1 MEYFDK
7 TKDELIADLIHMKQE
22 NNSLR
27 ASLEANNSNPD
38 VAGKALLESETKYR
52 NLIENSPDAICIY
65 REGIIVLANK
75 ACFQLM
81 DTNNEAD
88 LIGKPVIDFVH
99 PDCRKLV
106 IERMKTTVAEG
117 VVLPMAEEKLVRPNG
132 SVVDVEVKAMPI
144 TLNNKTAIQLIV
156 RDISER
162 KHILEA
168 LRESEE
174 KHRLIFENAPLGLLS
189 FDENGVIIT
198 SNRMFAQIVGTT
210 IDKLIGLNMLQL
222 PDKKL
227 VAEIQNALN
236 GGIGSYED
244 VYQSVTSNKLT
255 PLSAFFAPMHVG
267 NGLIRGGVGII
278 KDISELI
285 QAQEELQERKA
296 KYRGLSEAAFESIFL
311 SEKGI
316 CIEQNKTAETT
327 FGYTN
332 EEAIGRYGTEWIVPE
347 DREMVMQKML
357 TSDENPYE
365 STALRKDG
373 TTFPCMLRSKMMHY
387 KGKDVR
393 VTSLTDITD
402 LKLAKTLASEKE
414 YLMNSIAENSP
425 NLIYIYHVEKGQN
438 IYTNR
443 SISKL
448 LGYNEEEIKDSD
460 PDFFN
465 KLIHPDDIRQF
476 DAFYKNIGTWPQN
489 QVFDFEYRILSKTGD
504 WVWFKGSEKEF
515 ERVNGLVISLIGTV
529 QDVTTKKKAEDAL
542 KESEAKY
549 RALVENGFEGI
560 LIIDFEGNVLF
571 ANPAL
576 LEIFEYSDFEEVKG
590 KSVFLFLAPESMPA
604 AIADLT
610 KVVQGLDMEV
620 AQYNAITAN
629 GKQINIES
637 LGKLI
642 DFEGSK
648 ADIISVRDIT
658 AKKAI
663 ETALRESEEKYRLIA
678 ENTSDGIIGFDAE
691 NRIQYASPAYLKQL
705 GFSEAEELGRN
716 ADSIYNVIHPDE
728 RDDLFASIFNAIEDK
743 KPELTYS
750 YRALHKTGQY
760 IWREDNAKFRYGAD
774 GKYLGCFVVCRN
786 INERKKS
793 ESLLRESEE
802 KFRLIAENTEDT
814 IAVLDLDLT
823 ITYVSPSV
831 KKLTKL
837 SREEVVFQKIDKMLN
852 AESLKK
858 VKALYHEILPAER
871 EGTARQ
877 QSYPPIELEEF
888 HTDGSP
894 IWMELSFTF
903 LKDNNNK
910 PIGLVTV
917 TRDITKRK
925 KIEQELIA
933 AKEMAEQSDKLKT
946 AFLQG
951 INHEIRTPMNGILGF
966 ASLLKELDLS
976 GDQQTEF
983 IVSIEK
989 SGNRMIETI
998 TTIVNSALL
1007 QTGQMEVA
1015 LSETNVNKLI
1025 KQTLIHFKPQSDEKG
1040 LQISSYCPEDE
1051 NDLIINTDEEKLG
1064 FILSHLVKNAT
1075 KFTDHG
1081 FIDFGFAIKKPS
1093 ASLTLNAK
1101 SDAASTTPFGELAEP
1116 RELEFYVK
1124 DTGIGIPEN
1133 RQLAI
1138 FEPFQHADISN
1149 IRAFQ
1154 GIGLGLSVSKAY
1166 IEMLGGEIRLE
1177 SQNGQ
1182 GTTFYFTLPL
1192 RIPTHG

>member
-7 TKDELIADLIHMKQE
+7 TKDELIADLLQLQQE

-27 ASLEANNSNPD
+27 ASLESITTKPD
-38 VAGKALLESETKYR
+38 KTDKDLMESEIKYR
-52 NLIENSPDAICIY
+52 RLIENSPDAICIY
-65 REGIIVLANK
+65 SEGIIVLANK
-75 ACFQLM
+75 ACFKLM
-81 DTNNEAD
+81 ATQNETD
-88 LIGKPVIDFVH
+88 LIGKPVINFVH
-99 PDCRKLV
+99 PDYRESTTEK
-106 IERMKTTVAEG
+106 MKKIGSEG
-117 VVLPMAEEKLVRPNG
+117 IVLPLEEEKLLRLDG
-132 SVVDVEVKAMPI
+132 SVVDVEV
-144 TLNNKTAIQLIV
+144 TALTVMINEKPAVQLIV
-156 RDISER
+156 RDVSEHNR
-162 KHILEA
+162 ILAA

-174 KHRLIFENAPLGLLS
+174 KYRLIFENAPLGLLS
-189 FDENGVIIT
+189 FDENGVIVTCNEI
-198 SNRMFAQIVGTT
+198 FAQIIGSSTSR
-210 IDKLIGLNMLQL
+210 LIGLNMLQL

-227 VAEIQNALN
+227 VAEIKKAIA
-236 GGIGSYED
+236 GEVGTYEGI
-244 VYQSVTSNKLT
+244 YQSVTANKAT
-255 PLSAFFAPMHVG
+255 PAIAFFAPMEIG
-267 NGLIRGGVGII
+267 NGQIHGGVGII
-278 KDISELI
+278 KDISERL
-285 QAQEELQERKA
+285 QAQEELQERKE

-316 CIEQNKTAETT
+316 CIEQNQTAQDT

-347 DREMVMQKML
+347 DREMVIKKML
-357 TSDENPYE
+357 TNDENPYE

-387 KGKDVR
+387 KGRVVR

-402 LKLAKTLASEKE
+402 MKLAKTIASEKE
-414 YLMNSIAENSP
+414 YLVNSIAENSP
-425 NLIYIYHVEKGQN
+425 NLIYIYHVDKNQN

-443 SISKL
+443 NISKL
-448 LGYNEEEIKDSD
+448 LGYNEDEINDND
-460 PDFFN
+460 PEFFN

-476 DAFYKNIGTWPQN
+476 DYFHENVGKWPQN
-489 QVFDFEYRILSKTGD
+489 KVFDFEYRILSKSGE

-515 ERVNGLVISLIGTV
+515 QRLNNQIVSFIGTV
-529 QDVTTKKKAEDAL
+529 QDVTTKKKAEVAL

-560 LIIDFEGNVLF
+560 LIINFEGNVLF

-576 LEIFEYSDFEEVKG
+576 LQIFGYSEFDEVKG
-590 KSVFLFLAPESMPA
+590 KSVFLFLAPESIPL

-610 KVVQGLDMEV
+610 KVVQGYNMDV
-620 AQYNAITAN
+620 AQYNGVTAT
-629 GKQINIES
+629 GTKIIIES

-642 DFEGSK
+642 DFDGSK

-691 NRIQYASPAYLKQL
+691 NRIQYTSPAYLKQL
-705 GFSEAEELGRN
+705 GYSETEEFGGD
-716 ADSIYNVIHPDE
+716 ADSIYKLVHPDE
-728 RDDLFASIFNAIEDK
+728 RDTLFANIFTAIEEK
-743 KPELTYS
+743 KPALTYI
-750 YRALHKTGQY
+750 YRALNIQGQY
-760 IWREDNAKFRYGAD
+760 IWREDNAKFRYDDNGN
-774 GKYLGCFVVCRN
+774 YIGCYVVCRD
-786 INERKKS
+786 INERRKA
-793 ESLLRESEE
+793 EFLLQESEE

-823 ITYVSPSV
+823 ITYISPSI
-831 KKLTKL
+831 KKLTRL
-837 SREEVVFQKIDKMLN
+837 SQDEVLFQKIDKILN
-852 AESLKK
+852 PESLNK
-858 VKALYHEILPAER
+858 VKALFYQILPAEMD
-871 EGTARQ
+871 GTAQQ

-888 HTDGSP
+888 HQDGSVL
-894 IWMELSFTF
+894 WLELSFSF
-903 LKDNNNK
+903 LKDSNNK

-917 TRDITKRK
+917 TRDISSRK

-933 AKEMAEQSDKLKT
+933 AKEKAEESDKLKT

-998 TTIVNSALL
+998 TTIVNTALI
-1007 QTGQMEVA
+1007 QTGQMEVS

-1025 KQTLIHFKPQSDEKG
+1025 KQTLTRFKPESDEKG
-1040 LQISSYCPEDE
+1040 LQISYYCPEGE
-1051 NDLIINTDEEKLG
+1051 NDILINTDEEKLG
-1064 FILSHLVKNAT
+1064 FILSHLVINAI
-1075 KFTDHG
+1075 KFTDSG
-1081 FIDFGFAIKKPS
+1081 YIDFGFTLKKTS
-1093 ASLTLNAK
+1093 AVITLNAK
-1101 SDAASTTPFGELAEP
+1101 IDGASATHSGGHSEP
-1116 RELEFYVK
+1116 GELEFFVK

-1133 RQLAI
+1133 RQSAI
-1138 FEPFQHADISN
+1138 FAPFQHADISN

-1177 SQNGQ
+1177 SKEGL
-1182 GTTFYFTLPL
+1182 GTAFYFTLPL
-1192 RIPTHG
+1192 R